1 MCCPSCSITFW
12 ATECNTPNV
21 FCLASYSTIL
31 LVSGFRPTINDWIAT
46 LPFLAKSDFMTTY

>member
-31 LVSGFRPTINDWIAT
+31 LVSGFISPSTIELPYRLSLRSQT
-46 LPFLAKSDFMTTY
+46 L